1 MNKRNSQNERLDRIG
16 RNLLEATKIR
26 NDEIEKIVAAPQLF
40 DSVKA
45 RIKAGQYKPVK
56 KSFFGDWRNL
66 SFWNWQRISTV
77 SAALF
82 FLVLSAV
89 GIVMLSKLN
98 QQVEMVFVPE
108 IESNFE
114 SFKFQDNPQSDVDLP
129 NISQTKIRPEKS
141 QIIAKQFVRK
151 IEKPETKK
159 SSQRINV
166 AKNPK
171 TSKPEPDGEFYALAY
186 AGHPVEKGEVL
197 QIVRAELSPSSLFAL
212 GVNLPIEN
220 APDKIKTD
228 LLVGSDGVARAIRF
242 VE

>member
-16 RNLLEATKIR
+16 RNLLEATKVR

-45 RIKAGQYKPVK
+45 RIKAEQYKPVR
-56 KSFFGDWRNL
+56 KSFFGDRRHL

-89 GIVMLSKLN
+89 GIVMLSKLD
-98 QQVEMVFVPE
+98 QQVEMVSVPE

-114 SFKFQDNPQSDVDLP
+114 SFKFLQEPQSPVDLP

-159 SSQRINV
+159 FSQRVNV

-171 TSKPEPDGEFYALAY
+171 ISKPEPNGEFYALAY
-186 AGHPVEKGEVL
+186 AGNPVEKGEVL

-212 GVNLPIEN
+212 GVNLSIEN
-220 APDKIKTD
+220 APEKIKTD
-228 LLVGSDGVARAIRF
+228 LLVGSDGIARAIRF